1 MVRKKGDDVDTIMK
15 NLGSGNIILV
25 DDIYDDISSTDIRSS
40 LKEKRKSYAFL
51 VLDWKVEKYIDSYDY
66 IRDKESGGMIL

>member
-1 MVRKKGDDVDTIMK
+1 MMYTIMK

-40 LKEKRKSYAFL
+40 LKEKRKGYAFL
-51 VLDWKVEKYIDSYDY
+51 VLDWKVENYIDSHDY
-66 IRDKESGGMIL
+66 IRDKESGGMSL

>member
-1 MVRKKGDDVDTIMK
+1 MVRKKGDDVDTRTK
-15 NLGSGNIILV
+15 NLGSGNIIFV

-40 LKEKRKSYAFL
+40 LKKKRKYHAFPA
-51 VLDWKVEKYIDSYDY
+51 LDWKVENYIDSHDY

>member
-1 MVRKKGDDVDTIMK
+1 MVRKKGDDVDTRTK

-25 DDIYDDISSTDIRSS
+25 DDIYDDISSADIRSS
-40 LKEKRKSYAFL
+40 LKKKRKYHAFL
-51 VLDWKVEKYIDSYDY
+51 ALDWKVENYIDSHDY

>member
-25 DDIYDDISSTDIRSS
+25 DDIYDDISSADIRSS
-40 LKEKRKSYAFL
+40 LKEKRKGYAFL
-51 VLDWKVEKYIDSYDY
+51 VLDWKVENYIDSPDY

>member
-25 DDIYDDISSTDIRSS
+25 ADIYDDISSTDIRSS
-40 LKEKRKSYAFL
+40 LKKKRKYHAFPA
-51 VLDWKVEKYIDSYDY
+51 LDWKVENYIDSHDY

>member
-1 MVRKKGDDVDTIMK
+1 MVRKKRDDVDTIMK

-40 LKEKRKSYAFL
+40 LKEKRKGYAFL
-51 VLDWKVEKYIDSYDY
+51 VLDWKVEKNIDSHDY
-66 IRDKESGGMIL
+66 ITNKESGGMIL

>member
-25 DDIYDDISSTDIRSS
+25 DDIYDDISSADIRSS

-51 VLDWKVEKYIDSYDY
+51 VLDWKVEKYIDSHDY
-66 IRDKESGGMIL
+66 IRDKESGGMSL

>member
-51 VLDWKVEKYIDSYDY
+51 VLDWKVENYIDSHDY
-66 IRDKESGGMIL
+66 IRDKESGGMSL

>member
-1 MVRKKGDDVDTIMK
+1 MVRKKGDDVDTRTK
-15 NLGSGNIILV
+15 NLGSGNIIFV

-40 LKEKRKSYAFL
+40 LKEKRKGYAFL
-51 VLDWKVEKYIDSYDY
+51 VLDWKVENYIDSHDY

>member
-1 MVRKKGDDVDTIMK
+1 MVRKKGDDADTIMK

-25 DDIYDDISSTDIRSS
+25 DDIYDDISSADIRSS
-40 LKEKRKSYAFL
+40 LKKKRKYHAFPA
-51 VLDWKVEKYIDSYDY
+51 LDWKVENYIDSHDY

>member
-40 LKEKRKSYAFL
+40 LKEKRKGYAFL
-51 VLDWKVEKYIDSYDY
+51 VLDWKVENYIDSHDY
-66 IRDKESGGMIL
+66 IRDKESGGMSL

>member
-40 LKEKRKSYAFL
+40 LKEKRKGYAFL
-51 VLDWKVEKYIDSYDY
+51 VLDWKVEKNIDSHDY
-66 IRDKESGGMIL
+66 IRNKESGGMI

>member
-1 MVRKKGDDVDTIMK
+1 MVRKKRDDVDTIMK

-40 LKEKRKSYAFL
+40 LKEKRKS
-51 VLDWKVEKYIDSYDY
+51 
-66 IRDKESGGMIL
+66 

>member
-25 DDIYDDISSTDIRSS
+25 DDIYDDISSADIRSS
-40 LKEKRKSYAFL
+40 LKEKRKGYAFL
-51 VLDWKVEKYIDSYDY
+51 VLDWKVENYIDSHDY
-66 IRDKESGGMIL
+66 IRDKESGGMSL

>member
-25 DDIYDDISSTDIRSS
+25 DDIYDDISSADIRSS
-40 LKEKRKSYAFL
+40 LKEKRKGYAFL
-51 VLDWKVEKYIDSYDY
+51 VLDWKVEKYIDSNDY